1 MNQLTI
7 MNLPAPLPPALPAPQ
22 APQLE
27 IVYVLTNPAMPGLV
41 KIGFTTQDEAKKR
54 IDGLYTTGVPFPF
67 KIEFVCK
74 VPNAAQVEAAL
85 HTAFGPQRVNLKR
98 EFFQIDPT
106 QAIAILKLLHEE
118 ETTEEVN
125 QQPQEGEVD
134 AQSVAAAEQFSRR
147 RPNLNFEEMGIPMGS
162 ELICTS
168 NDAKVTVVENKK
180 VKLGDEV
187 LSLSAATKQVLQ
199 LDYPV
204 PPAVY
209 WAFNGRLLREIYN
222 ETYSSVE

>member
-1 MNQLTI
+1 MDSPTQTL
-7 MNLPAPLPPALPAPQ
+7 PALPAPQ
-22 APQLE
+22 VPQLE

-125 QQPQEGEVD
+125 QQPQEGDVD
-134 AQSVAAAEQFSRR
+134 AQSVAAAEQFSKR
-147 RPNLNFEEMGIPMGS
+147 RPNLNFEEMGIPIGS
-162 ELICTS
+162 ELVCTS
-168 NDAKVTVVENKK
+168 NDTKVIVVEAKK
-180 VKLGDEV
+180 VKLGDEI

-199 LDYPV
+199 LDYPA

-209 WAFNGRLLREIYN
+209 WTFNGRLLREIYN
-222 ETYSSVE
+222 ETYSSAE